1 MSDAAGPFDPVDP
14 FDPALY
20 LNRELAWL
28 AFNRR
33 VLEEASDPDHPL
45 LERLK
50 FLAIFGANLDEF
62 MMIRYAG
69 LKEQVAAGVEK
80 RSTDGLTPDEQLT
93 AVAAALHPMVAEHRR
108 VLREEVLPGLAAR
121 GVVIRPVASLTGAA
135 RATVDAFW
143 SEELFPVL
151 TPLAVDSGHPF
162 PRLPNLSFSLL
173 LELVDEADG
182 SSRTAI
188 VQVPSVLPRFVR
200 LPGREHAFVILE
212 DVIRSRVEALFPGHE
227 VRRAHGFRVTRDA
240 DIAIAEDEADDL
252 LRAVEDEVRRRRWGH
267 VVRLEVAADMPAAWR
282 AHLLR
287 TLHLTPND
295 VFSIPNHLNAA
306 DFLELAGLP
315 IPDLR
320 DVPFVPRSPRAL
332 RAHASVFDAVR
343 AGDVLL
349 HHPYHG
355 FDAVLRLLEEAADDP
370 GVLAIKQTLYRVGRR
385 SPVVAALER
394 AAGNG
399 KLVTALVELK
409 ARFDEE
415 NNIVW
420 ARELE
425 RAGVHVVY
433 GVAGLKTH
441 AKALLV
447 VRREQ
452 GAHGAP
458 AIRRY
463 VHLGTGNYNP
473 GTAVVYTDL
482 GLLTCDADL
491 GADVSELF
499 NSLTGFSK
507 QRVWRKLWVAPQTL
521 RPALLAAIDREAD
534 HARGGAPARI
544 VAKMNALVDPEV
556 IRALYRA
563 SQAGV
568 TIDLLVRGVC
578 CLRPGLPGVSE
589 RITVRS
595 VVGRFLEHARATYFF
610 DGGAERLY
618 LGSADWMQ
626 RNLNGRVEAVVPVE
640 DPRVKRDVMQ
650 ALELELRDNVKA
662 RELLPSGAYARVRR
676 RPGQRR
682 LDSQALLLARSQ
694 RRG

>member
-1 MSDAAGPFDPVDP
+1 MPADADA

-33 VLEEASDPDHPL
+33 VLEEARDPEHPL

-50 FLAIFGANLDEF
+50 FLAIFGSNLDEF

-69 LKEQVAAGVEK
+69 LKAQQAAGVE
-80 RSTDGLTPDEQLT
+80 RLSADGLTAAQQLA
-93 AVAAALHPMVAEHRR
+93 AVSDVLHPLVDEHRR
-108 VLREEVLPGLAAR
+108 VLRDEVLPGLATH
-121 GVVIRPVASLTGAA
+121 GVTIRRMADLSDAERDGL
-135 RATVDAFW
+135 DAFW
-143 SEELFPVL
+143 AQELFPVL

-173 LELVDEADG
+173 LEVIDQEDG
-182 SSRTAI
+182 VRRMAI

-200 LPGREHAFVILE
+200 LPGPEHGFVMLE
-212 DVIRSRVEALFPGHE
+212 DLIRCRVAELFPGHD

-252 LRAVEDEVRRRRWGH
+252 LRAVEDEVRRRRWGD
-267 VVRLEVAADMPAAWR
+267 VVRLEVAADMPEAWR
-282 AHLLR
+282 HQLRDLLR
-287 TLHLTPND
+287 VD
-295 VFSIPNHLNAA
+295 VDDVYEIAHHLNAA
-306 DFLELAGLP
+306 AFLELATLP
-315 IPDLR
+315 IPALR
-320 DVPFVPRSPRAL
+320 DPPFVPRVPRAL
-332 RAHASVFDAVR
+332 RRHDSVFDAVR
-343 AGDVLL
+343 EGDVLL
-349 HHPYHG
+349 HHPFHT
-355 FDAVLRLLEEAADDP
+355 FDAVLRLLQEAADDP
-370 GVLAIKQTLYRVGRR
+370 DVLAIKQTLYRVGRQ
-385 SPVVAALER
+385 SPVVAALAR

-433 GVAGLKTH
+433 GFARLKTH

-447 VRREQ
+447 VRRER
-452 GAHGAP
+452 GAGGTSE
-458 AIRRY
+458 IRRY
-463 VHLGTGNYNP
+463 VHLGSGNYNP
-473 GTAVVYTDL
+473 GTAVVYTDF
-482 GLLTCDADL
+482 GLLTCDPDL

-499 NSLTGFSK
+499 NVLTGFSK
-507 QRVWRKLWVAPQTL
+507 QRTWRKLWVAPQTL
-521 RPALLAAIDREAD
+521 RSELIAAIEREAD
-534 HARGGAPARI
+534 HARAGRRARI
-544 VAKMNALVDPEV
+544 VAKMNALVDPET
-556 IRALYRA
+556 IQALYRA

-568 TIDLLVRGVC
+568 RIELSVRGVC
-578 CLRPGLPGVSE
+578 CLRPGIPGVSE
-589 RITVRS
+589 TITVRS
-595 VVGRFLEHARATYFF
+595 VVGRFLEHARATYFL
-610 DGGAERLY
+610 DDGAERLF

-626 RNLNGRVEAVVPVE
+626 RNLNARVETVFPVE
-640 DPRVKRDVMQ
+640 DRRLKRAVLEV
-650 ALELELRDNVKA
+650 LELELRDNVKA

-682 LDSQALLLARSQ
+682 VDSQAQLLARSM